1 MGVKF
6 RKSVNLGSG
15 VRVNL
20 SKKGV
25 GASVGTKGVRVTK
38 KAAGG
43 TYSTITASGT
53 GLSYRTKERS
63 KKNSASLSNRRKYSS
78 TNYSGISGGSY
89 YSSNDIDPV
98 IAYKKRL
105 IELRNELEQ
114 KEKEIEKSKLAIKL
128 VNVLQIL
135 LCVLIVTIPLIF
147 FYQRVKKH
155 HRMTIELL
163 ELDVVELKAKIKR
176 MEADL
181 AEVEPMV

>member
-20 SKKGV
+20 SKRGV

-38 KAAGG
+38 KAGGG

-63 KKNSASLSNRRKYSS
+63 KKNSVSSSNRRRYSTS
-78 TNYSGISGGSY
+78 NYSGISSGYY

-114 KEKEIEKSKLAIKL
+114 KEKKIVTLKATIQAICI
-128 VNVLQIL
+128 LQVFLFLFVI
-135 LCVLIVTIPLIF
+135 TIPLIF
-147 FYQRVKKH
+147 LYQMGKKQ